1 MKALK
6 NSNHLFALS
15 VILFSFFSC
24 NNATDNEV
32 IDIIDN
38 PTGIDLDVPPFDFN
52 RPTGIYALGPGTLQ
66 PLSSRANGIID
77 KPYVDGYAFR
87 IAWSELE
94 TAEGIYD
101 FSPIDDVIKKLEAV
115 DQKLTLSLFATS
127 IPQYILDAPGVETF
141 FGIGTRSGG
150 SQDELRVVTWDTYG
164 LERLE
169 AFIQS
174 LATHQVPDATQGN
187 QLVALK
193 EHPVLAQ
200 ITASILGI
208 SSIRDKE
215 QRLVNSPG
223 YERQKFIDATIRSI
237 HAVADNFPEKHF
249 FTGFFGMKDDNNSP
263 ALENVL
269 FERFMD
275 EFDSVKNPRL
285 GLFQENL
292 ACETPVPTFAWTL
305 DQAKGQTFTLF
316 QMLQGWKTPFSD
328 PTKTDICLT
337 ATSGPETGMIYAF
350 KTYNCRYFEVYEGD
364 LEFQGFENRLQ
375 QMHDFLETSLP

>member
-1 MKALK
+1 MKTLK
-6 NSNHLFALS
+6 KSNNYLFFFS
-15 VILFSFFSC
+15 ILFLFFSC
-24 NNATDNEV
+24 NNTTDNEV
-32 IDIIDN
+32 IDVIDD
-38 PTGIDLDVPPFDFN
+38 PIGIDLDIPPFDFN
-52 RPTGIYALGPGTLQ
+52 RPTGIYALGPGTQQ
-66 PLSSRANGIID
+66 PLSSRSNGIID

-101 FSPIDDVIKKLEAV
+101 FSPLDEAVKKLEAV

-127 IPQYILDAPGVETF
+127 VPQYILDAPGVETF

-150 SQDELRVVTWDTYG
+150 SQDELRVVTWDAYG

-169 AFIQS
+169 IFIQA
-174 LATHQVPDATQGN
+174 LATHQLPDAAIGN
-187 QLVALK
+187 QMVAFK
-193 EHPVLAQ
+193 DHPVLSQ

-215 QRLVNSPG
+215 QRLVNSSG
-223 YERQKFIDATIRSI
+223 YERQKFINATVRSI
-237 HAVADNFPEKHF
+237 HAVGDNFSEKHF

-263 ALENVL
+263 ALEDVL

-275 EFDSVKNPRL
+275 EFDGVKNPRL

-305 DQAKGQTFTLF
+305 DQAKEQTFTMF
-316 QMLQGWKTPFSD
+316 QMLQGWKNPFSD

-337 ATSGPETGMIYAF
+337 DTSGPETGMIHAF
-350 KTYNCRYFEVYEGD
+350 ETYNCRYFEVYEGD
-364 LEFQGFENRLQ
+364 LKFQGFENRLQ
-375 QMHDFLETSLP
+375 QMHDFLETTLP